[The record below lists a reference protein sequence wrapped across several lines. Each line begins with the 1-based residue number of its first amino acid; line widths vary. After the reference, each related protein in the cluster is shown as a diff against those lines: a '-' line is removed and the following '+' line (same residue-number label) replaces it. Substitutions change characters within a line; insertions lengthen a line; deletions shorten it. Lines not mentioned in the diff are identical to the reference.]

1 MDLCEQSDGVVTLD
15 KPLACSSVARPIDTT
30 AGFWSLR
37 DGAESCEA
45 VVLRKHQR
53 HEARDRHEDRER
65 GNRLQQ
71 GVRDGQHHCPQKEP
85 PAFCW
90 ESYLC
95 SPDFRLISHHSFW
108 GVGAGHGED
117 KTDLSDVNTIHNEV

>member
-30 AGFWSLR
+30 AGFWYLR

-53 HEARDRHEDRER
+53 HEARDRHEDREL
-65 GNRLQQ
+65 GNRLLQ

-108 GVGAGHGED
+108 GVGAGHEED
-117 KTDLSDVNTIHNEV
+117 KTDLSDVNTIRNEV